1 MSPEKKRDFEAEW
14 PLLARRLRLFL
25 TRKRVPASQQDD
37 LMQET
42 ALRLYKMWES
52 VDRSRP
58 AWQLTVTI
66 ALNLLRDEYRRAD
79 HSDVVADL
87 PDIANNYDL
96 ERAGLARIELGRV
109 RTALAEMSDAHRSVL
124 LAEVGQHYDTS
135 GPATDKMRRMRA
147 RRKLTQILERV
158 SGVLLLPAR
167 RLNELG
173 QALFGARDSLAA
185 GASCLVCTVLGV
197 GLAVSVPLTSQRAN
211 AETLGR
217 AAGDR
222 QVAMLVAQHS
232 VTDDDAGS
240 TSTDVPSAARAAG
253 TRGSRA
259 LRAQDDGAAGSP
271 LPTQVPLP
279 TDPGGPTQIP
289 PIPGAGDGDS
299 APEPPPPP
307 PLPPLPGG
315 GNGDGGGPTQGLG
328 QLLRH
333 LQNQPR

>member
-14 PLLARRLRLFL
+14 PLLSRRLRLFL

-87 PDIANNYDL
+87 PEIPHSYDL

-124 LAEVGQHYDTS
+124 LAEVGQHYES
-135 GPATDKMRRMRA
+135 AEPSTDKMRRMRA

-158 SGVLLLPAR
+158 SGLFLLPAR
-167 RLNELG
+167 RLNEMG
-173 QALFGARDSLAA
+173 QALFGMRDSLAT

-197 GLAVSVPLTSQRAN
+197 GLAVSVPLTPQRAN
-211 AETLGR
+211 ADTLGR
-217 AAGDR
+217 AVGDR
-222 QVAMLVAQHS
+222 PVAVLVAQLAKS
-232 VTDDDAGS
+232 DRGFS
-240 TSTDVPSAARAAG
+240 SSTDVPTAVRTKSTSGSKKMRAHHGAAH
-253 TRGSRA
+253 
-259 LRAQDDGAAGSP
+259 AGSP

-279 TDPGGPTQIP
+279 TDPNPPPLPPLPGGN
-289 PIPGAGDGDS
+289 GDS

-307 PLPPLPGG
+307 PLPPLPT
-315 GNGDGGGPTQGLG
+315 NGDGGGPTQGLSE
-328 QLLRH
+328 LLRH
-333 LQNQPR
+333 LQNLHR